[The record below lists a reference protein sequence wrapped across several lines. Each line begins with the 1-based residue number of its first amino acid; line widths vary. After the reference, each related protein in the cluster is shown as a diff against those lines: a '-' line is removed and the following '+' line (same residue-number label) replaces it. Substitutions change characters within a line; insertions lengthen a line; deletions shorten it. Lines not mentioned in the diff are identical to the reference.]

1 LIIKLFN
8 EIAILSYNAGIYKG
22 RKRTMRPLNTHY
34 LSLTRKMVLV
44 VMLISIAPM
53 IIFTGIILNQ
63 FSASHHEK
71 IYAHLAELVLKHKQN
86 IDGFLEERIH
96 NIRFLADTIEFDH
109 IGENDDIAE
118 KLMRLQSAFG
128 TVFVDLGVINEKGQQ
143 VAYAGP
149 FKLEKAQYADADWFK
164 KARENLYFTSD
175 VFLGLR
181 GSPHFIIAVQKT
193 WHGQKWII
201 RATIDFLS
209 FNRLVEKVRIGETG
223 FAYIL
228 NREGQFQTK
237 PIFDFTP
244 TLDIYDPY
252 FFTLKRI
259 GKDVEIQERP
269 DGAGVMSIYVSA
281 LLKGGDWLLVYKQA
295 SSDAFSDLRNAQ
307 TGAVIFILLGG
318 IVIVCLAVWMSNN
331 VVNRIAKADSEKEIM
346 NQQVIETGKL
356 ASVGE
361 LAAGIAHEINNPVAI
376 MVEEAGWL
384 QDLMED
390 GAFDNEEDIKE
401 FERALNQ
408 IRIQG
413 RRCKEITHKLLSFAR
428 KTDSRIE
435 DFEISPLIEEMV
447 ALASQRAKF
456 SNIELNTH
464 LDPKLPAIS
473 ASQSE
478 LQQVLLNLI
487 NNALDAMD
495 KTGGVLDI
503 IGRQED
509 ESIVIDVADNG
520 PGIPKANLARI
531 FDPFFTTKPVGSG
544 TGLGLSI
551 CYGIIHKM
559 GGEITVKSTMDV
571 GTTFSIRIPIQT
583 NDPSEGVVHVT
594 GNED

>member
-1 LIIKLFN
+1 
-8 EIAILSYNAGIYKG
+8 
-22 RKRTMRPLNTHY
+22 
-34 LSLTRKMVLV
+34 MVLL
-44 VMLISIAPM
+44 VMLISLAPM
-53 IIFTGIILNQ
+53 VIVTGIILDQ

-71 IYAHLAELVLKHKQN
+71 IYAHLGELVLKHKQN
-86 IDGFLEERIH
+86 IDRFLDEKIH
-96 NIRFLADTIEFDH
+96 NIRFLADTMQFDR
-109 IGENDDIAE
+109 IGQDGDIAD
-118 KLMRLQSAFG
+118 KLSHLQSAYG
-128 TVFVDLGVINEKGQQ
+128 TFFVDLGVVNEKGQQ

-149 FKLEKAQYADADWFK
+149 FKLERAQYADADWFK
-164 KARENLYFTSD
+164 KSLENRYFTSD

-193 WHGQKWII
+193 WKGQKWII

-209 FNRLVEKVRIGETG
+209 FNRLVEKVRMGETG

-244 TLDIYDPY
+244 SLDIYDRY
-252 FFTLKRI
+252 FTDLKRM
-259 GKDVEIQERP
+259 GKEVEIQERL
-269 DGAGVMSIYVSA
+269 DGSGVKSLYVSA

-307 TGAVIFILLGG
+307 AAAVVFFVLGG
-318 IVIVCLAVWMSNN
+318 IAIVALAIWMSNKM
-331 VVNRIAKADSEKEIM
+331 VYRIASSDREKEIM

-390 GAFDNEEDIKE
+390 GAFENEEDIKE

-408 IRIQG
+408 IRVQG

-435 DFEISPLIEEMV
+435 DFEIGPLLEEV
-447 ALASQRAKF
+447 VSLSAQRAKY
-456 SNIELNTH
+456 SNVELTTH
-464 LDPKLPAIS
+464 MEPKLPAIS
-473 ASQSE
+473 ASHSE
-478 LQQVLLNLI
+478 LQQVFLNLI

-495 KTGGVLDI
+495 KTGGKLEVSAQQEGKNI
-503 IGRQED
+503 I
-509 ESIVIDVADNG
+509 INVIDDG

-551 CYGIIHKM
+551 CYGIIHKL
-559 GGEITVKSTMDV
+559 GGEITVKSAVDV
-571 GTTFSIRIPIQT
+571 GTTFSIRIPVKTEETQAHEDDAFIQT
-583 NDPSEGVVHVT
+583 CN
-594 GNED
+594 

>member
-1 LIIKLFN
+1 MNI
-8 EIAILSYNAGIYKG
+8 ETTQLSPYYRMLRRN
-22 RKRTMRPLNTHY
+22 
-34 LSLTRKMVLV
+34 MVLL
-44 VMLISIAPM
+44 VMVISFTPTILV
-53 IIFTGIILNQ
+53 TGIILDH

-71 IYAHLAELVLKHKQN
+71 IFAHLGELVLKHKQN
-86 IDGFLEERIH
+86 IDSFLDEKVQ
-96 NIRFLADTIEFDH
+96 NIRFLADSIDFGRVGQPGMIIED
-109 IGENDDIAE
+109 
-118 KLMRLQSAFG
+118 LSRLQSAYG
-128 TVFVDLGVINEKGQQ
+128 TVFVDLGVVNEQGSQ

-149 FKLEKAQYADADWFK
+149 FNLEKARYADADWFK
-164 KARENLYFTSD
+164 KAIESNEFTSD

-181 GSPHFIIAVQKT
+181 GSPHFIIAVRKT
-193 WHGQKWII
+193 WQGQKWII

-228 NREGQFQTK
+228 NREGRFQTK

-244 TLDIYDPY
+244 SLDIYNRY
-252 FFTLKRI
+252 FATLKRM
-259 GKDVEIQERP
+259 GKEVEIQERL
-269 DGAGVMSIYVSA
+269 DGAGVKSLYVSA
-281 LLKGGDWLLVYKQA
+281 LLKHGDWLLVYKQA

-307 TGAVIFILLGG
+307 SIAIVLSVLGG
-318 IVIVCLAVWMSNN
+318 IAIVALTIWMSGKM
-331 VVNRIAKADSEKEIM
+331 VRRIALSDTEKEIM

-390 GAFDNEEDIKE
+390 GAFQTETDIKE

-408 IRIQG
+408 IRTQG
-413 RRCKEITHKLLSFAR
+413 KRCKEITHKLLSFAR

-435 DFEISPLIEEMV
+435 DFEIGHLIEEVV
-447 ALASQRAKF
+447 ALSAQRAKY
-456 SNIELNTH
+456 SNVELSTH

-473 ASQSE
+473 ASHSE
-478 LQQVLLNLI
+478 LQQVFLNLI

-495 KTGGVLDI
+495 KSGGTLEI
-503 IGRQED
+503 SARQEK
-509 ESIVIDVADNG
+509 EQILIGVSDNG

-551 CYGIIHKM
+551 CFGIIQKM
-559 GGEITVKSTMDV
+559 GGTISVKSAVDK
-571 GTTFSIRIPIQT
+571 GTTFEIRIPVKT
-583 NDPSEGVVHVT
+583 DETEENKPVSAPDSFKS
-594 GNED
+594 D

>member
-1 LIIKLFN
+1 MNRNKS
-8 EIAILSYNAGIYKG
+8 ILSPYY
-22 RKRTMRPLNTHY
+22 R
-34 LSLTRKMVLV
+34 SLTRNMVLL
-44 VMLISIAPM
+44 VMIISLAPM
-53 IIFTGIILNQ
+53 VIVTGIILNQ
-63 FSASHHEK
+63 FSTSHHEK
-71 IYAHLAELVLKHKQN
+71 VFAHLGELVLKHKQN
-86 IDGFLEERIH
+86 IDGFLDERIH
-96 NIRFLADTIEFDH
+96 NISFLADTMAFDR
-109 IGENDDIAE
+109 IGQNGDIAAQ
-118 KLMRLQSAFG
+118 LSLLQRSYG
-128 TVFVDLGVINEKGQQ
+128 TVFVDLGVVNEKGQQ

-149 FKLEKAQYADADWFK
+149 FKLEKARYADADWFK
-164 KARENLYFTSD
+164 KSLESRYFTSD

-193 WHGQKWII
+193 WQGQKWII

-228 NREGQFQTK
+228 NREGRFQTK

-244 TLDIYDPY
+244 SLDIYDRY
-252 FFTLKRI
+252 FSDLKRM
-259 GKDVEIQERP
+259 GKEVEIQERL
-269 DGAGVMSIYVSA
+269 DGAGVKSIYVSA

-295 SSDAFSDLRNAQ
+295 SSDAFSDLHNAQ
-307 TGAVIFILLGG
+307 AGAVVFFVLGG
-318 IVIVCLAVWMSNN
+318 IAIVALAIWMSNKM
-331 VVNRIAKADSEKEIM
+331 VYRIATSDREKEIM

-390 GAFDNEEDIKE
+390 GAFESDEDIKE
-401 FERALNQ
+401 FARALNQ
-408 IRIQG
+408 IRMQG

-435 DFEISPLIEEMV
+435 DFEIGPLIEEVV
-447 ALASQRAKF
+447 ALSAQRAKY
-456 SNIELNTH
+456 SNVELTTQ
-464 LDPKLPAIS
+464 LEPKLPAIS
-473 ASQSE
+473 ASHSE
-478 LQQVLLNLI
+478 LQQVFLNLI

-495 KTGGVLDI
+495 KTGGSLNISAREDQGNI
-503 IGRQED
+503 IIE
-509 ESIVIDVADNG
+509 VADNG

-559 GGEITVKSTMDV
+559 GGEITVKSALDA
-571 GTTFSIRIPIQT
+571 GTTFGIRIPVKTEEPRANPAEPAIESR
-583 NDPSEGVVHVT
+583 N
-594 GNED
+594 